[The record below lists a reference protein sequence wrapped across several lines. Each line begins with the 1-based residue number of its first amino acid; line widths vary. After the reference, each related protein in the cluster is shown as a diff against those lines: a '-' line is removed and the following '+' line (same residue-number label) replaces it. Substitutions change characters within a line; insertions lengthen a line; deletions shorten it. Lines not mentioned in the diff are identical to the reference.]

1 MTSSHAD
8 AKSKPLIFL
17 KLGGS
22 LITDKATP
30 YTPRPEVI
38 SRLADEIAI
47 ALETHPGLKLV
58 LGHGSGSFGH
68 VAAQR
73 FGTRQGVDS
82 PEGWRGFAQVW
93 YQASR
98 LNRIVV
104 EALHEAGL
112 AAVALP
118 PSGAVTTH
126 QGQVTT
132 WNLSPLRSALSA
144 GLLPVVYGDVVF
156 DQAAGGTILSTEDL
170 FAQLARELHPGRI
183 LLAGQDQ
190 GVWGDYPA
198 CSQLVQTITPQTW
211 KQLAPALDGSANTD
225 VTGGMASKVETM
237 LALVKEIPGLEGLI
251 FSGGEPGQV
260 SAALAGDNPG
270 THIHTERQR

>member
-1 MTSSHAD
+1 MSFWQTVDDQRA
-8 AKSKPLIFL
+8 LLFL

-22 LITDKATP
+22 LITDKTTP
-30 YTPRPEVI
+30 YTPRPDVI
-38 SRLADEIAI
+38 SRLAGEIAT
-47 ALETHPGLKLV
+47 AQENQPGLKLV

-68 VAAQR
+68 VAAKR
-73 FGTRQGVDS
+73 FGTHQGVDS

-132 WNLSPLRSALSA
+132 WNLSPLRAALSA

-156 DQAAGGTILSTEDL
+156 DQTIGGTILSTEEL
-170 FAQLARELHPGRI
+170 FAHLARALHPGRI
-183 LLAGQDQ
+183 LLAGQDR

-198 CSQLVQTITPQTW
+198 CSQLVKTITPQTW
-211 KQLAPALDGSANTD
+211 NQLAPALDGSANTD

-237 LALVKEIPGLEGLI
+237 LTLVEEIPGLEGLI
-251 FSGGEPGQV
+251 FSGEEPGQV
-260 SAALAGDNPG
+260 SAALNGQTPG
-270 THIHTERQR
+270 TRIHAGR